1 VCGSDLDMNA
11 DKKLTEYKS
20 VSTKKDKE
28 SKKNRFKR
36 MITRPLRRSHSA
48 GCEEDIPVHALFL
61 DSDRHERNDR
71 RRTDNTMAKIKG
83 TTNYLQNIHIQLKI
97 E

>member
-1 VCGSDLDMNA
+1 MNA

-48 GCEEDIPVHALFL
+48 GCEEECSSIGMYWLCCHLF
-61 DSDRHERNDR
+61 RKK
-71 RRTDNTMAKIKG
+71 RTLVSHL
-83 TTNYLQNIHIQLKI
+83 YR
-97 E
+97 